1 MRRAV
6 RDSAPT
12 FLTVVLALTLAA
24 CGQPLPSGTVVIA
37 VERDVGALLP
47 VIEQGSFDSEV
58 NNLLYLGLNSQLW
71 EDGALEYVVDELSLA
86 ESWEFA
92 PDSLSLTY
100 RIWPS
105 AVWSDGQPITSADVV
120 FTYELIRR
128 PEIASPR
135 IEFWE
140 NLDSLVAVDDHNV
153 TFFFKRRYPGM
164 LFHTGVGI
172 IPAHVFD
179 GYTSDNATFA
189 NHPTLVQPDSQL
201 VVSGPF
207 QVEEWRRGEQLVLV
221 PNRRAFT
228 GNPRV
233 ERVVFRIVPEE
244 TTRLV
249 ELENGSVDVINP
261 APVGAAAQL
270 VENPEFRVESVT
282 QRYYDYIAWNGAR
295 YEPFT
300 DPLVRLALSLAI
312 DRDEILAGLAIAP
325 YAEPAAGPYPP
336 IFRMLADPMLQPDP
350 FLPDSA
356 RALLA
361 AAGWTDSDGDGV
373 LDRDG
378 QQFQFTL
385 LTQAVNQRRTSAAQ
399 VVQARLA
406 ALGIDMQVQAIEFG
420 ALLDIMFETREFDAV
435 LLGWQVG
442 LEPDYVVGLFWPP
455 DHTFNITGYTSEAVD
470 AAIDRAMSAA
480 TEREAAPEWKAVAR
494 AIADDHPYAFLWYF
508 SELVGVN
515 NRVQDTRI
523 NTYGV
528 YQNLH
533 RWKVER

>member
-1 MRRAV
+1 MKRAAQ
-6 RDSAPT
+6 SSTPT
-12 FLTVVLALTLAA
+12 TLFTVLALSLAA
-24 CGQPLPSGTVVIA
+24 CGEPLPTGTAVIA
-37 VERDVGALLP
+37 VQRDVGALLP

-71 EDGALEYVVDELSLA
+71 VDGALEYVVDELSLA
-86 ESWEFA
+86 ERWEFG

-100 RIWPS
+100 HIRPE
-105 AVWSDGQPITSADVV
+105 AVWSDGEPITSADVV
-120 FTYELIRR
+120 FTYELVRR
-128 PEIASPR
+128 PDIASPR

-140 NLDSLVAVDDHNV
+140 NLDSVRAVDDRNV
-153 TFFFKRRYPGM
+153 TFYFKRRYPGM
-164 LFHTGVGI
+164 LFHTGIDI

-179 GYTSDNATFA
+179 GHAADNATLA
-189 NHPTLVQPDSQL
+189 NHPTLVQPDSQM

-207 QVEEWRRGEQLVLV
+207 RVEEWRRGEQLVLV
-221 PNRRAFT
+221 PNPRAFT
-228 GNPRV
+228 GNPGL

-261 APVGAAAQL
+261 APVSAAAQL
-270 VENPEFRVESVT
+270 LEDPQFRVESVT
-282 QRYYDYIAWNGAR
+282 QRYYDYIAWNDKR

-300 DPLVRLALSLAI
+300 SPLVRLALSLAI
-312 DRDEILAGLAIAP
+312 DRVGILTGLDIP
-325 YAEPAAGPYPP
+325 YAQPAAGPYPP
-336 IFRMLADPMLQPDP
+336 IFRMLEDPTLQPDP

-361 AAGWTDSDGDGV
+361 AAGWSDSDGDGV

-378 QQFQFTL
+378 QPFAFTL
-385 LTQAVNQRRTSAAQ
+385 LTQAENPRRTSAAQ
-399 VVQARLA
+399 VVQAQLA
-406 ALGIDMQVQAIEFG
+406 DVGVDMQVQEVEFG
-420 ALLDIMFETREFDAV
+420 ALLGIMFETREFDAV

-442 LEPDYVVGLFWPP
+442 LEPDYVVGLFWPA
-455 DHTFNITGYTSEAVD
+455 DHTFNITGYASPAVD
-470 AAIDRAMSAA
+470 AAIERATASETAA
-480 TEREAAPEWKAVAR
+480 EAAPEWQAVAR
-494 AIADDHPYAFLWYF
+494 TIAADHPYAFLWYF

-515 NRVQDTRI
+515 NRVQNARI

-533 RWKVER
+533 RWRVER

>member
-1 MRRAV
+1 VRRAV

-12 FLTVVLALTLAA
+12 FLTVLLALTLAA

-47 VIEQGSFDSEV
+47 VVEQGSFDSEV

-71 EDGALEYVVDELSLA
+71 EDGVLEYVVDELSLA

-100 RIWPS
+100 RISPS

-128 PEIASPR
+128 PEVASPR

-179 GYTSDNATFA
+179 GHTADNATLA
-189 NHPTLVQPDSQL
+189 SHPTLVQPDSQT

-221 PNRRAFT
+221 PNPRAFT
-228 GNPRV
+228 GNPRL

-261 APVGAAAQL
+261 VPVGAAAQL
-270 VENPEFRVESVT
+270 AENPQFRVESVT

-312 DRDEILAGLAIAP
+312 DRDEIVAGLDIAP
-325 YAEPAAGPYPP
+325 YARVAAGPYPP
-336 IFRMLADPMLQPDP
+336 IFRVLADPTLQPDP

-361 AAGWTDSDGDGV
+361 AAGWSDSDGDGV

-378 QQFQFTL
+378 RSFEFTL
-385 LTQAVNQRRTSAAQ
+385 LTQAGNERRTSAAQ
-399 VVQARLA
+399 VVQAQLA

-420 ALLDIMFETREFDAV
+420 ALLDIMFATREFDAV

-442 LEPDYVVGLFWPP
+442 LEPDYVVGLFWPS
-455 DHTFNITGYTSEAVD
+455 DHTFNITGYASEAVD
-470 AAIDRAMSAA
+470 AAIERAMSSA
-480 TEREAAPEWKAVAR
+480 TASEAAPEWKAVAR

>member
-1 MRRAV
+1 M
-6 RDSAPT
+6 
-12 FLTVVLALTLAA
+12 LAA
-24 CGQPLPSGTVVIA
+24 CGQPLPSGTAVIA
-37 VERDVGALLP
+37 VERDLGALLP
-47 VIEQGSFDSEV
+47 IIEQGSFDSEV

-71 EDGALEYVVDELSLA
+71 EDGVLVYVEDDLSLA
-86 ESWEFA
+86 ESWEFG

-100 RIWPS
+100 HLRPN
-105 AVWSDGQPITSADVV
+105 AVWSDGRPITSADVV

-140 NLDSLVAVDDHNV
+140 NLDSLVAANDQSV

-179 GYTSDNATFA
+179 GHTDDNATIA
-189 NHPTLVQPDSQL
+189 NHPTLLQPDSQL

-221 PNRRAFT
+221 PNPRAFT
-228 GNPRV
+228 GNPRL

-261 APVGAAAQL
+261 VPVGAAVQL
-270 VENPEFRVESVT
+270 VQNPQFRVESVT
-282 QRYYDYIAWNGAR
+282 QRYYDYIAWNGVR

-300 DPLVRLALSLAI
+300 SSLVRLALSLAI
-312 DRDEILAGLAIAP
+312 DREEVLAGLAIAL
-325 YAEPAAGPYPP
+325 YAQPAAGPYPP
-336 IFRMLADPMLQPDP
+336 IFRMLADPVLEPDP

-361 AAGWTDSDGDGV
+361 AAGWSDSDGDGV

-378 QQFQFTL
+378 QPFEFTL
-385 LTQAVNQRRTSAAQ
+385 LTPAGNERRTTAAQ
-399 VVQARLA
+399 VVQAQLA
-406 ALGIDMQVQAIEFG
+406 AVGVDMQVHALEFG
-420 ALLDIMFETREFDAV
+420 ALLDIMFATREFDAV

-442 LEPDYVVGLFWPP
+442 LEPDYVVGLFWPS
-455 DHTFNITGYTSEAVD
+455 DHTFNITGYASETVD
-470 AAIDRAMSAA
+470 AAIERAMSATSA
-480 TEREAAPEWKAVAR
+480 SEAAPEWKDVAR
-494 AIADDHPYAFLWYF
+494 AIAEDHPYAFLWYF

-533 RWKVER
+533 RWRVER

>member
-1 MRRAV
+1 VRRAPG
-6 RDSAPT
+6 DLAPT
-12 FLTVVLALTLAA
+12 FLTVLSALTLAA

-37 VERDVGALLP
+37 VERDLGALLP

-86 ESWEFA
+86 DNWEFG
-92 PDSLSLTY
+92 PDSLSLMY
-100 RIWPS
+100 RIRSS

-153 TFFFKRRYPGM
+153 TFFFKRHYPGM
-164 LFHTGVGI
+164 LFHTGIGI

-179 GYTSDNATFA
+179 GHTADNATLA

-207 QVEEWRRGEQLVLV
+207 SVEEWLRGEQLVLV
-221 PNRRAFT
+221 PNPRAFI
-228 GNPRV
+228 GNPSL
-233 ERVVFRIVPEE
+233 ERVVFRIVPEV

-249 ELENGSVDVINP
+249 ELENGSIDAINP
-261 APVGAAAQL
+261 APVEAAARL
-270 VENPEFRVESVT
+270 AEDPRFRIESVT
-282 QRYYDYIAWNGAR
+282 QRYYDYIAWNGVR

-300 DPLVRLALSLAI
+300 SPSVRLALSLAI
-312 DRDEILAGLAIAP
+312 DRDEVLAGLAIAP
-325 YAEPAAGPYPP
+325 YAQPAAGPYPP
-336 IFRMLADPMLQPDP
+336 IFRMLVDATLEPDP

-361 AAGWTDSDGDGV
+361 AAGWSDSDGDGV

-378 QQFQFTL
+378 QPFEFTL
-385 LTQAVNQRRTSAAQ
+385 LTQAGNERRTSAAQ
-399 VVQARLA
+399 VVQAQLA
-406 ALGIDMQVQAIEFG
+406 AVGIDMQVQALDFG
-420 ALLDIMFETREFDAV
+420 ALLDILFATREFDAV

-442 LEPDYVVGLFWPP
+442 LEPDYVVGLFWPS
-455 DHTFNITGYTSEAVD
+455 DHTFNITGYASEAVD
-470 AAIDRAMSAA
+470 VAIDRAMSAA
-480 TEREAAPEWKAVAR
+480 SSSEAAAEWKAVAR
-494 AIADDHPYAFLWYF
+494 ASADDHPYAFLWYF

-533 RWKVER
+533 RWRVGR